1 MGDFA
6 LWEAFGSVQ
15 NDRQVL
21 GLIFKHRK
29 DNLQLIIPEIVNGPL
44 IALYWQSMKN
54 SDFSEL
60 RG

>member
-1 MGDFA
+1 MAISAGADICFEIGERRCKMGDFA

-29 DNLQLIIPEIVNGPL
+29 DN
-44 IALYWQSMKN
+44 AN
-54 SDFSEL
+54 S
-60 RG
+60 